1 MCRFSLKMDARAAL
15 LASKRAIDS
24 QSISQKEELFRSS
37 VLKEKQE
44 SNEKIG

>member
-1 MCRFSLKMDARAAL
+1 MDARAAL

-24 QSISQKEELFRSS
+24 QSVSQREELFRSS

-44 SNEKIG
+44 SNEKAG